1 MADNTTY
8 LPPYAGRTVWKSGDV
23 VTPQKLNN
31 IEAGIEELK
40 SGGSGS
46 SARIIELTINN
57 VDGSTTVSGVTDP
70 GLTVLDFANTWFYL
84 TYTDTNNEDL
94 AAPFIVTSQDSGI
107 LIQLY
112 NGPVIYHPETGIIEG
127 QPGSL

>member
-40 SGGSGS
+40 NGGSGS
-46 SARIIELTINN
+46 GARIIELTIND
-57 VDGSTTVSGVTDP
+57 VDGSTTISGVTDP
-70 GLTVLDFANTWFYL
+70 GLTVSDFANTWYHITPLSGSETL
-84 TYTDTNNEDL
+84 TPT
-94 AAPFIVTSQDSGI
+94 FIATSQDEGI
-107 LIQLY
+107 QIQILDNLLLY
-112 NGPVIYHPETGIIEG
+112 NPQTGIIERR
-127 QPGSL
+127 PGSL